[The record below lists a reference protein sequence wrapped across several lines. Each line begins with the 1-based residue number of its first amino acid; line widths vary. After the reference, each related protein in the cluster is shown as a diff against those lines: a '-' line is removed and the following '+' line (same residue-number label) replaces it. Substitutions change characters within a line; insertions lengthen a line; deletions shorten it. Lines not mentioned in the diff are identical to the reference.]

1 MANPAENKEGL
12 KTAILALR
20 DVVLK
25 TAFSYRRSLSA
36 DILMVEL
43 GVFSDEA
50 AKMRELSRET
60 STIAGSMV
68 LINHETGKL
77 LLAKPRLEK
86 DLALDLAIEIRIYM
100 MRMTSPRR
108 LRQDKSIGLIITAVP
123 DEQSA
128 LTSIAA
134 LLIEEKDP
142 TSPAGVM
149 IITTEGSHLFFRTFK
164 TIEQTKSENDA
175 LIYQKR
181 GFSMGDFAK
190 LNHLAHFYCPSSGTI
205 ATPVVI

>member
-190 LNHLAHFYCPSSGTI
+190 LNHLAHFYFPSSGTI

>member
-1 MANPAENKEGL
+1 MANPAEKKEGL
-12 KTAILALR
+12 KTATPALR

-25 TAFSYRRSLSA
+25 TAFSYRRSLPS
-36 DILMVEL
+36 DIQMMAL
-43 GVFSDEA
+43 GVFLDEA
-50 AKMRELSRET
+50 AKMRELARKT

-77 LLAKPRLEK
+77 LLTKPRLEK
-86 DLALDLAIEIRIYM
+86 DLKLELGIEIRIDM

-128 LTSIAA
+128 LTSIAT
-134 LLIEEKDP
+134 LLLEEKDP
-142 TSPAGVM
+142 ISPAGVM
-149 IITTEGSHLFFRTFK
+149 IITTEGNHLFFRTSK
-164 TIEQTKSENDA
+164 TIEQTKAENIA
-175 LIYQKR
+175 LINQKR
-181 GFSMGDFAK
+181 GSSMGDFAK
-190 LNHLAHFYCPSSGTI
+190 SNHLAHFYCPSNATV